1 MSENKKSENIDE
13 KLEDKVEE
21 MVEEKIEEKLKEEK
35 KKSKNPLVIVVIVL
49 VIALLATLGYIAYDK
64 GLIFSNK
71 KNNAD
76 VTDKDNNKDQKG
88 ENNVVQLDVNDSLVT
103 KLFKRVSSGVGRCAV
118 RDYYT
123 DAKVS
128 SLVLDD
134 DLIYDIARA
143 NAEEIIGARSLTQ
156 DEFSKVVATI
166 FGKNNTYTHNH
177 REKDCSYY
185 QYNDST
191 KMYEYTADIACGY
204 TCTNFLIDEIIKAYK
219 DDKTLTLEVG
229 VLFSEML
236 DFDNIKWYKDFAKTE
251 EVTDFTRSTTNEH
264 FPART
269 IENAKKGTLY
279 KMVFTLEDGNYVYSY
294 TEPMN
299 K

>member
-71 KNNAD
+71 KNDVD
-76 VTDKDNNKDQKG
+76 VTDKDNNKDQKD
-88 ENNVVQLDVNDSLVT
+88 ENKVVQLDVNDSLVT
-103 KLFKRVSSGVGRCAV
+103 DTYK
-118 RDYYT
+118 
-123 DAKVS
+123 
-128 SLVLDD
+128 
-134 DLIYDIARA
+134 
-143 NAEEIIGARSLTQ
+143 
-156 DEFSKVVATI
+156 KVVQYTVPAPYFTNSRVKASDLSNETVTYLSLNNAMTKYGKANVTKEQMEKI
-166 FGKNNTYTHNH
+166 VHSVFGKNYDFEHVYYPNNNTEL
-177 REKDCSYY
+177 R
-185 QYNDST
+185 YNPDT
-191 KMYEYTADIACGY
+191 GVYEYQFDQICGGSMAPGDFKKVIA
-204 TCTNFLIDEIIKAYK
+204 AYK
-219 DDKTLTLEVG
+219 DSTTLTLEVG
-229 VLFSEML
+229 VLFVYDTFTEL
-236 DFDNIKWYKDFAKTE
+236 YKDYDHTIR
-251 EVTDFTRSTTNEH
+251 VTDFEKSESGYPTD
-264 FPART
+264 T